1 MLSPSGVRKDF
12 QKALAELRTDLD
24 DFTEDEQLALMACG
38 YQMARSAAE
47 RDLAT
52 IRGLVAS
59 PFTDIGE
66 WVFAEMH
73 TQIISTSDSIPRRGS
88 LPEAFARGAKVV
100 L

>member
-1 MLSPSGVRKDF
+1 VRKDF
-12 QKALAELRTDLD
+12 QQALAELRTDLD
-24 DFTEDEQLALMACG
+24 DFTKDEQLALMACG

-52 IRGLVAS
+52 IPGLVAS
-59 PFTDIGE
+59 PLTDKVE

-73 TQIISTSDSIPRRGS
+73 TEITSTSDSTLRREP
-88 LPEAFARGAKVV
+88 LLEALALGAKVV